1 MLMNGSAF
9 AMASDTEEIP
19 GIRIAN
25 PNALGFGVFAILAWT
40 YGMIYAGWF
49 PDATGTVTALD
60 TAILGT
66 YALLVAAIASFLRG
80 ETWHAVFFM
89 FWSGLAWG
97 LKIQTGET
105 GPEAF
110 LGWSFLTIAV
120 FHFLLAWGAFQRR
133 ELGRGRTLVA
143 LGEGLVFLSFALAGW
158 GLSKVFWVLGGYV
171 ALLTALVAFWITAQ
185 EIGVAGE
192 AA

>member
-1 MLMNGSAF
+1 
-9 AMASDTEEIP
+9 MANDAE
-19 GIRIAN
+19 GALGLQIAN
-25 PNALGFGVFAILAWT
+25 PKALGYGVFAILAWT

-49 PDATGTVTALD
+49 PEATGTETALD

-80 ETWHAVFFM
+80 ESWDAVFFM

-97 LKIQTGET
+97 LKIQTGDT

-120 FHFLLAWGAFQRR
+120 FHFLLAQGAFQRLER
-133 ELGRGRTLVA
+133 SVDRTLVA
-143 LGEGLVFLSFALAGW
+143 FGEGLAFLSFALAGW
-158 GLSKVFWVLGGYV
+158 GISNVFWLVGGYV
-171 ALLTALVAFWITAQ
+171 ALLTALVAFWITAK
-185 EIGVAGE
+185 EIRPGGE
-192 AA
+192 AS